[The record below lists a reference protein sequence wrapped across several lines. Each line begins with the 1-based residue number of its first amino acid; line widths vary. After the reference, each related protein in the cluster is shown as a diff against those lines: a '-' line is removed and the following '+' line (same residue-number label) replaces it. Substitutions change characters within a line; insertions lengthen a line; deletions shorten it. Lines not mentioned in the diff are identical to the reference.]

1 LFANRIRYD
10 KEEVIALGQAVPTPS
25 PLHRYWK
32 SILLGLL
39 VALAL
44 ISCNPLTT
52 PKATAPLPFVAA
64 LPTPQLPDWI
74 EQISPT
80 GAATPLSQIRIRF
93 KEPLIPVESLDNPDQ
108 QQILSKFEL
117 TPALPGQFR
126 FLTPRMVGFQAE
138 QAIPKATRVRVTL
151 KAGLADLKQHR
162 LSQDLAWTF
171 NTEAIK
177 LTDLPGTK
185 QEWEQQAKPIGLKPT
200 LRLTANQELDLGSLQ
215 AHLSLIPQ
223 GQQQGIPLSVAL
235 KENKA
240 PDTEAETPRE
250 RFDPSARD
258 WVYTLTPQQ
267 ELAKA
272 TTYDLKISPGLR
284 PTQGNLPSET
294 AFTSSVTTYAPL
306 ALQKLAYVNSPD
318 AGGAYG
324 RFVQGSGQLQFNNG
338 LVAASAKQAIAIQPP
353 PKDTAPLVRVYDGDN
368 TLDLN
373 PWVLEPNT
381 TYTLTIGSDLK
392 DVYGQ
397 SLGQPVQVQYATG
410 NVAPDFWAP
419 SGLNIFPSGK
429 DLQLNLTAVN
439 LPQAQYKAAYRVVQ
453 PTDLVYTDSA
463 EPQGK
468 GQGLL
473 PSPVNWQVFPVRGQT
488 NQPTEIAV
496 PLRDQ
501 LGGPTGLLAYG
512 AQARTNAYR
521 EDGQERWREPTY
533 YGLVQLTNL
542 GVFAQWFP
550 ESGLVRVHHLA
561 DGSAVP
567 KAAVEIYESRLEGPK
582 TGTPLPCATGTTDQ
596 TGTLSLGRDDLRACM
611 KGKASFAEPPQL
623 LAIAREGADWA
634 FVRTFDYSGAY
645 SYGLENAGWDGNKP
659 ASRGTI
665 FSDRQLYK
673 PGETA
678 WFTAA
683 AYYLQNGSL
692 QQDKNARYRVTLE
705 DPNGQAIALGEQTTN
720 EFGSFSVQWDLPANQ
735 PLGNYVIKA
744 KRDEDH
750 EIQGDFRVA
759 EFKPPNFKVDLS
771 LNQTVAIID
780 QSVEAQAQSNYLFG
794 PPVQGGKAT
803 YYVTRQQTDFTP
815 KGWEAFSFGRRWF
828 WPEESPTVSS
838 DVLQV
843 SGALDADGK
852 SQQSIKVAQDLP
864 YAMTYRVDV
873 EVADVS
879 NLSVANSK
887 TFTALPGDRLI
898 GLKSDFVAEAGKP
911 FSLEAI
917 VTDPSGK
924 PLSGQSVRLDLQRM
938 IYSNVTQLIEGSQT
952 PKDQVEFKTVDQREF
967 RSGDKPQTLTLKPT
981 ESGSYRIRATFNDA
995 KDERTASDL
1004 QIWATGPEAMFWGD
1018 RYRNNR
1024 LELKLDKKDYQ
1035 PGEMATVLI
1044 QSPYPAGELYLAV
1057 VRQNT
1062 LYKTI
1067 VPVKGGA
1074 PQVQFQVTPEMLP
1087 NAAVEAVLVRQGEPL
1102 SQLKAGSLEQLVSIG
1117 FAPFQVSLKD
1127 KYLTVTETLQSPAL
1141 QPGASQTID
1150 LTLTDLQGRP
1160 VQGQL
1165 TVMAVNE
1172 AMLQLTGYRPPDL
1185 VKTVYA
1191 EQAISTRF
1199 ADNRPDVVLE
1209 PLSSP
1214 VEKGWGFGGGF
1225 SAGVGSTRIRTDFK
1239 PLAYFNG
1246 SVLTDA
1252 QGKASVSFS
1261 LPDDLTTW
1269 RVMAIAQDE
1278 AMRFGSGEATF
1289 ITTKPLVTNPVLPQ
1303 FARVGDQFEAGVA
1316 VTNNT
1321 GQDGKLTIE
1330 GNLSTAPTAA
1340 PSGTPTLPLQFL
1352 NQNQR
1357 SANQTLQVPVSTA
1370 TQAQRFPVVASQA
1383 GTAEVQFATQLG
1395 TARDAFAVPLAVEAP
1410 AITEQVVDTGT
1421 TQSRVQIPLN
1431 IEVGVDP
1438 QAGGLDLTLA
1448 STLIPELKAPAKQV
1462 LDEVQLPFLEPAASQ
1477 LLIAANL
1484 KTLSQR
1490 YEQTFAQFDLGQQAR
1505 QALERLEK
1513 LQQPDGGFAAW
1524 PGQERSDPFT
1534 SPYAARAIAQ
1544 AAKAFAADPALAALQ
1559 PDSSL
1564 VSRLRTYLGRV
1575 LANPGQYEFCKD
1587 QTCKTQMRL
1596 GALMGLN
1603 ELGDRR
1609 TDFLAD
1615 LYAQRQLLCQ
1625 AQQFQL
1631 ARYLSQLP
1639 DWQTEAASLSQELQ
1653 QSLYET
1659 GRTATVNFP
1668 QRWTWLGS
1676 DTSIQSQA
1684 LQLALAR
1691 QSPPETVDRLL
1702 QGLLALRRYG
1712 TWATPYNN
1720 AEALTALVDYSQR
1733 EVTPAN
1739 FSASAQLA
1747 GKTLVSGEFQG
1758 YRQPSMSQSVPMA
1771 ALPKGRQTLTLKKS
1785 GAGTLHY
1792 LTAYRYRLQGDQ
1804 PGRLNGL
1811 RVSRTVQAVNQA
1823 KVLDQVGLRAP
1834 QQPLTVAAGQVFD
1847 IGLEVIADHPVDHV
1861 VITDPLPAGFE
1872 AIDTSFQTS
1881 TAALKAQTDSWQIDF
1896 QTIHKDRIVAYG
1908 DRLEPGV
1915 YSLHYLARSVTPGTF
1930 NYPGAEAHLQYAPE
1944 EFGRS
1949 ASTTLKV
1956 QQRF

>member
-1 LFANRIRYD
+1 M
-10 KEEVIALGQAVPTPS
+10 
-25 PLHRYWK
+25 
-32 SILLGLL
+32 LLGLL
-39 VALAL
+39 VALGL
-44 ISCNPLTT
+44 ISCNTISGLKT
-52 PKATAPLPFVAA
+52 AAPLPFVAT

-80 GAATPLSQIRIRF
+80 GAATPLTQIRIRF
-93 KEPLIPVESLDNPDQ
+93 KDPLIPVENLENPAQ
-108 QQILSKFEL
+108 QQILKQFEL

-126 FLTPRMVGFQAE
+126 FLTPRMVGFQAD

-151 KAGLADLKQHR
+151 KAGLADLNQHR

-185 QEWEQQAKPIGLKPT
+185 REWEREAKPISLKPT
-200 LRLTANQELDLGSLQ
+200 LSFTANQELDLGSLQ
-215 AHLSLIPQ
+215 EQVALLPP
-223 GQQQGIPLSVAL
+223 GQQQGVPLTVAL

-240 PDTEAETPRE
+240 SQEDESETPRE
-250 RFDPSARD
+250 QFDPSARN
-258 WVYTLTPQQ
+258 WIYTLTPQQ
-267 ELAKA
+267 ELSKA
-272 TTYDLKISPGLR
+272 TTYQLKVSPGLR
-284 PTQGNLPSET
+284 PAQGNLPSET
-294 AFTSSVTTYAPL
+294 AFSSSVTTYAPL
-306 ALQKLAYVNSPD
+306 SFQQLEYINPAD

-324 RFVQGSGQLQFNNG
+324 RFERGSGQLKFNNG
-338 LVAASAKQAIAIQPP
+338 LLAESTLKTITIEPK
-353 PKDTAPLVRVYDGDN
+353 PKDTAPLVRAYDGDN
-368 TLDLN
+368 TIDLN

-381 TYTLTIGSDLK
+381 TYTLTLGADLK
-392 DVYGQ
+392 DVFGQ
-397 SLGQPVQVQYATG
+397 TLAKPAQVQYTTG

-429 DLQLNLTAVN
+429 ELQLNLSAVN
-439 LPQAQYKAAYRVVQ
+439 LPEAQYKAAYRVVQ

-463 EPQGK
+463 EPQDDGRDLLPKPANWQTFPVK
-468 GQGLL
+468 GQ
-473 PSPVNWQVFPVRGQT
+473 P
-488 NQPTEIAV
+488 NQPTEITV
-496 PLRDQ
+496 PLRQ
-501 LGGPTGLLAYG
+501 ELSRPTGLLAYG
-512 AQARTNAYR
+512 VQARTNAYR
-521 EDGQERWREPTY
+521 DEGQERWRSPSY

-550 ESGLVRVHHLA
+550 ESGLVRVHHLS
-561 DGSAVP
+561 DGAAVA
-567 KAAVEIYESRLEGPK
+567 KATVEIYESKLEGPPS
-582 TGTPLPCATGTTDQ
+582 GTPVPCATGVTDSS
-596 TGTLSLGRDDLRACM
+596 GTLQLGLDNLKTCM
-611 KGKASFAEPPQL
+611 KGSQGFADPPQL
-623 LAIAREGADWA
+623 LAIAREGQDWA
-634 FVRTFDYSGAY
+634 FVRTLDYSGAY
-645 SYGLENAGWDGNKP
+645 SFGLENAGWDSNKP
-659 ASRGTI
+659 VSRGTI

-683 AYYLQNGSL
+683 AYFLQNGSL

-705 DPNGQAIALGEQTTN
+705 DPNGQAIALGQQTTN
-720 EFGSFSVQWDLPANQ
+720 DFGSFSVKWDLPANQ
-735 PLGNYVIKA
+735 PLGTYVIKA
-744 KRDEDH
+744 KRDDDH

-771 LNQTVAIID
+771 LNQTLALID
-780 QSVEAQAQSNYLFG
+780 QTVEAQAQSNYLFG
-794 PPVQGGKAT
+794 PPVEGGKAT
-803 YYVTRQQTDFTP
+803 YYVTRKQTDFTP

-843 SGALDADGK
+843 SGALDATGK
-852 SQQSIKVAQDLP
+852 SQQAIQVAQDLP

-898 GLKSDFVAEAGKP
+898 GLKSNFVAEAGKP

-924 PLSGQSVRLDLQRM
+924 PLSGQSVRLELQRM

-952 PKDQVEFKTVDQREF
+952 PKDQVEFKTVDQLEF
-967 RSGDKPQTLTLKPT
+967 RSGDKPQSLTLKPT
-981 ESGSYRIRATFNDA
+981 ESGAYRIRANLSDA
-995 KDERTASDL
+995 KDDRTATEV
-1004 QIWATGPEAMFWGD
+1004 QIWATGPEATFWGD

-1035 PGEMATVLI
+1035 PGETATVLI
-1044 QSPYPAGELYLAV
+1044 QSPYPEAELYLAV

-1067 VPVKGGA
+1067 TKVKGGA
-1074 PQVQFQVTPEMLP
+1074 PQVQFEVTPEMLP

-1102 SQLKAGSLEQLVSIG
+1102 SQVKPGSLDQLVSIG
-1117 FAPFQVSLKD
+1117 FAPFQVSLND
-1127 KYLTVTETLQSPAL
+1127 KYLTVAERLQSPAL

-1150 LTLTDLQGRP
+1150 LTLTDVQGRP
-1160 VQGQL
+1160 VQGEL
-1165 TVMAVNE
+1165 AVMAVNE
-1172 AMLQLTGYRPPDL
+1172 AVLQLTGYRPPDL

-1252 QGKASVSFS
+1252 QGKASVTFS

-1269 RVMAIAQDE
+1269 RVMAIARDGE
-1278 AMRFGSGEATF
+1278 MRFGSGEATF
-1289 ITTKPLVTNPVLPQ
+1289 ITTKPLISNPVLPQ

-1321 GQDGKLTIE
+1321 GQS
-1330 GNLSTAPTAA
+1330 GNLNLQGTLSAA
-1340 PSGTPTLPLQFL
+1340 PSQAQTATPAKALPLQFL
-1352 NQNQR
+1352 HQNQR
-1357 SANQTLQVPVSTA
+1357 SATQQLQTPVEKT
-1370 TQAQRFPVVASQA
+1370 TQAYRFPVVANQP

-1395 TARDAFAVPLAVEAP
+1395 STSDAFAVPLDVQAL
-1410 AITEQVVDTGT
+1410 AITEQVVETGT

-1431 IEVGVDP
+1431 VESQVAPD
-1438 QAGGLDLTLA
+1438 AGGLDLTLA
-1448 STLIPELKAPAKQV
+1448 STLIPELKAPAQQV
-1462 LDEVQLPFLEPAASQ
+1462 LDEAQLPFLEPAASQ

-1490 YEQTFAQFDLGQQAR
+1490 YEQTFTQFDLPQQAR

-1513 LQQPDGGFAAW
+1513 LQRPDGGFAAW

-1544 AAKAFAADPALAALQ
+1544 ASKAFANTPGLTALQ

-1564 VSRLRTYLGRV
+1564 VSRLSAYLGSV
-1575 LANPGQYEFCKD
+1575 LANPGQYDFCKD
-1587 QTCKTQMRL
+1587 QTCKSQMRL
-1596 GALMGLN
+1596 GALVALN

-1615 LYAQRQLLCQ
+1615 LYAQRNQLCQ
-1625 AQQFQL
+1625 VQQFQL
-1631 ARYLSQLP
+1631 ARYLAQLP
-1639 DWQTEAASLSQELQ
+1639 DWQTEATSLSQELQ

-1668 QRWTWLGS
+1668 QGWSWLGS
-1676 DTSIQSQA
+1676 ATSTQAQA
-1684 LQLALAR
+1684 LQLALVR

-1702 QGLLALRRYG
+1702 QGLLTLRRDG
-1712 TWATPYNN
+1712 TWTTPFNN
-1720 AEALTALVDYSQR
+1720 AEALTALVDCSQQ
-1733 EVTPAN
+1733 EATPPN
-1739 FSASAQLA
+1739 FTASAQLA

-1758 YRQPSMSQSVPMA
+1758 DRKPSLSHLVPMA
-1771 ALPKGRQTLTLKKS
+1771 ELPKGRQTLTLQKS
-1785 GAGTLHY
+1785 GQGTLHY
-1792 LTAYRYRLQGDQ
+1792 LTAYRYRLKGDQ

-1811 RVSRTVQAVNQA
+1811 RVSRTVQPANQQQ
-1823 KVLDQVGLRAP
+1823 VLEQMGLQRP
-1834 QQPLTVAAGQVFD
+1834 KQPLTVAAGQVFD

-1881 TAALKAQTDSWQIDF
+1881 MPALQAQTDSWQIDF

-1908 DRLEPGV
+1908 DRLDPGV
-1915 YSLHYLARSVTPGTF
+1915 YSLHYLVRSVTPGTF
-1930 NYPGAEAHLQYAPE
+1930 LYPGAEAHLQQAPE

-1956 QQRF
+1956 Q